1 MSTTPH
7 NFNLSPHLTSPHP
20 THSFLYSLKT
30 VDHPKRSLK
39 VFCLNSKF
47 NFFFLPIYH
56 KIGWCQQVGY
66 YFKVDEI
73 YNRSIMIYL
82 VCHVIFFFL
91 YTLWSVDHNLL
102 TVDHNLPCS
111 QYSAKI
117 VSFFLTIWSMHG
129 RSYFTLPTKGWYFP
143 PKVETY
149 SRCCPSICTIA
160 PGFYIFD
167 QKFSLTRFFPKK
179 CVNFSL
185 PRQNKHDKIRSI
197 ISYKR
202 QLIDIQKVR
211 RLCYKAPKKTPHAP
225 CRGPSE
231 R

>member
-1 MSTTPH
+1 
-7 NFNLSPHLTSPHP
+7 
-20 THSFLYSLKT
+20 
-30 VDHPKRSLK
+30 
-39 VFCLNSKF
+39 
-47 NFFFLPIYH
+47 
-56 KIGWCQQVGY
+56 
-66 YFKVDEI
+66 
-73 YNRSIMIYL
+73 MIYL

-91 YTLWSVDHNLL
+91 YALWSVDHNLL

-111 QYSAKI
+111 QYPAKI

-185 PRQNKHDKIRSI
+185 PRQKIHDKSRPI

-202 QLIDIQKVR
+202 HNYT
-211 RLCYKAPKKTPHAP
+211 YKKCADCVTKPPKKYHTLPADVLPNANEALLNKASLSFGRTSAGIVWCFFGGFLILLVHF
-225 CRGPSE
+225 
-231 R
+231 

>member
-1 MSTTPH
+1 
-7 NFNLSPHLTSPHP
+7 
-20 THSFLYSLKT
+20 
-30 VDHPKRSLK
+30 
-39 VFCLNSKF
+39 
-47 NFFFLPIYH
+47 
-56 KIGWCQQVGY
+56 
-66 YFKVDEI
+66 
-73 YNRSIMIYL
+73 MIYL
-82 VCHVIFFFL
+82 DRRIIFSFL

-202 QLIDIQKVR
+202 QLIYIQKVR

>member
-1 MSTTPH
+1 MR
-7 NFNLSPHLTSPHP
+7 N
-20 THSFLYSLKT
+20 
-30 VDHPKRSLK
+30 LK

-47 NFFFLPIYH
+47 TFFFLPIYL

-66 YFKVDEI
+66 YFSVDHI
-73 YNRSIMIYL
+73 YYRSIMIYL

-91 YTLWSVDHNLL
+91 YTLWSVDHNL
-102 TVDHNLPCS
+102 PSS

-117 VSFFLTIWSMHG
+117 VSFFLTILSMNG
-129 RSYFTLPTKGWYFP
+129 RSYFTLPTKGWYLP

-160 PGFYIFD
+160 PGFHIFD

-185 PRQNKHDKIRSI
+185 PRQKIHDKIRSI

-202 QLIDIQKVR
+202 HNYTYKKCADCVTKPPKNTTRSLPTSFQTLVR
-211 RLCYKAPKKTPHAP
+211 RYILIFIYLY
-225 CRGPSE
+225 
-231 R
+231 